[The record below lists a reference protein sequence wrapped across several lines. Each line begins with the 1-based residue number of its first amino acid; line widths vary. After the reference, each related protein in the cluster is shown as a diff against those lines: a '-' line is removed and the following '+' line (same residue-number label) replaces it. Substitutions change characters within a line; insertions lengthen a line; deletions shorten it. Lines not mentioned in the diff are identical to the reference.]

1 MDNRRNNKF
10 YEEEVKT
17 DFKFIFIRSYS
28 LNTDSFS
35 KALIYIYLSH
45 QDTVSTLLAQI
56 ENRDILIQIDDDEF
70 LRHPKTGT
78 SGYLLP
84 GAQVGRQI

>member
-10 YEEEVKT
+10 YEEE
-17 DFKFIFIRSYS
+17 
-28 LNTDSFS
+28 
-35 KALIYIYLSH
+35 
-45 QDTVSTLLAQI
+45 
-56 ENRDILIQIDDDEF
+56 IDDDEF

-84 GAQVGRQI
+84 GSQGQV

>member
-28 LNTDSFS
+28 HNTDSFS
-35 KALIYIYLSH
+35 KALIYIYLFI
-45 QDTVSTLLAQI
+45 T
-56 ENRDILIQIDDDEF
+56 
-70 LRHPKTGT
+70 P
-78 SGYLLP
+78 GYSFNI
-84 GAQVGRQI
+84 VGSN